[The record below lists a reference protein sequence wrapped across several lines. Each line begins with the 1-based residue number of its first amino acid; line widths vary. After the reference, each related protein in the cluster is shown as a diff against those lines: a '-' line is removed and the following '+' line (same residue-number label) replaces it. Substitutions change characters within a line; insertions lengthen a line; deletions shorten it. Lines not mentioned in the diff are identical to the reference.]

1 MDYERIEKKSII
13 SPTKLRMKLM
23 GPHNNKKKE
32 GSKSNSNSSR
42 TSPSR
47 LQISDDTEF
56 SKNSL
61 LASQSY
67 SDDDDHNVAATTT
80 DVEVAKLPNEPVLD
94 LTQSDNQASRH
105 CSDDVMREID
115 QPRPQHFRKGDLSM
129 APHLMRPQE
138 DENLD
143 YDSNASSSSFEFH
156 RARGERSNQNHGSRA
171 YPSRQM
177 PSKWNDAEKWIMSRQ
192 NMVMRK
198 NVQGNRMPVRV
209 VPDNAGYEHNKSR
222 MDSCQ
227 STQIDGFEKFPNF
240 VPSVPHPI
248 LTQEYGGNSLI
259 DQATQSN
266 DLVDTTKVS
275 SHDNTTCGPAIRSV
289 CMRDMGTDMTPIP
302 SQEPSRSVTP
312 VDATT
317 PLRSPTSSLPST
329 PRGGHQQESSL
340 SQDQSKNTRRE
351 LSEEEEKA
359 KTRREIVALGV
370 QLGKM
375 NIAAWASKEEEEK
388 NKRNGD
394 AEETQKIEFEKR
406 ATAWEEAEKCKHNA
420 RYKREEIRIQAW
432 ESQERAK
439 LEAEMR
445 RIEAKV
451 EQMKAEAEAKIVKKI
466 AMAKQRSEEKR
477 ALAEARK
484 VRDAEKAV
492 AEAQYIRETGRIPA
506 SGYKIC
512 CGWFS

>member
-67 SDDDDHNVAATTT
+67 SDDDDHNVAVTTT

-94 LTQSDNQASRH
+94 LTECDNQATRH
-105 CSDDVMREID
+105 RSDGVVKEND
-115 QPRPQHFRKGDLSM
+115 QSRPQQQYRKGDLSTASHM
-129 APHLMRPQE
+129 MRPQE

-198 NVQGNRMPVRV
+198 NGQGNRVPVRV
-209 VPDNAGYEHNKSR
+209 VPDNAGYEHNKTR
-222 MDSCQ
+222 MDSC
-227 STQIDGFEKFPNF
+227 
-240 VPSVPHPI
+240 H
-248 LTQEYGGNSLI
+248 YGGNSLI
-259 DQATQSN
+259 DQSTQSN
-266 DLVDTTKVS
+266 DLVDTTKVP
-275 SHDNTTCGPAIRSV
+275 SHDNTTGGPAIRSV

-317 PLRSPTSSLPST
+317 PLRSPTSSVPST
-329 PRGGHQQESSL
+329 PRGGQQQDSSL
-340 SQDQSKNTRRE
+340 SQNQSKNTRRE

-375 NIAAWASKEEEEK
+375 NIAAWASKEEEENNKK
-388 NKRNGD
+388 NEV
-394 AEETQKIEFEKR
+394 AEEAQKIEFEKR
-406 ATAWEEAEKCKHNA
+406 ATAWEEAEKSKHNA

-432 ESQERAK
+432 ESQEKAK

-466 AMAKQRSEEKR
+466 ALAKQRSEEKR

-506 SGYKIC
+506 SGYKLC

>member
-1 MDYERIEKKSII
+1 MEYERIEKVQKSII
-13 SPTKLRMKLM
+13 SPSKLRMKLM
-23 GPHNNKKKE
+23 GSHNNKKKE
-32 GSKSNSNSSR
+32 GSNNNSSR

-47 LQISDDTEF
+47 LKLEEDTEF
-56 SKNSL
+56 FKKSL
-61 LASQSY
+61 LASSK
-67 SDDDDHNVAATTT
+67 SDSDNNDNVVVTTI
-80 DVEVAKLPNEPVLD
+80 DVGEAKVAKEPVLD
-94 LTQSDNQASRH
+94 LTSSDNQASSHR
-105 CSDDVMREID
+105 CEGVLKETD
-115 QPRPQHFRKGDLSM
+115 QHRPQQFREENNLSSM
-129 APHLMRPQE
+129 VPPPPAHLMRPQE

-156 RARGERSNQNHGSRA
+156 RARGERSNNVSRG

-198 NVQGNRMPVRV
+198 NGQGNRMPVRV
-209 VPDNAGYEHNKSR
+209 VPDNVGYELNKSR
-222 MDSCQ
+222 MDPDQ
-227 STQIDGFEKFPNF
+227 STHIDVFEKFPN
-240 VPSVPHPI
+240 
-248 LTQEYGGNSLI
+248 LRGNSLI
-259 DQATQSN
+259 NQSTQSN
-266 DLVDTTKVS
+266 DLVDTSKA
-275 SHDNTTCGPAIRSV
+275 TTAGPVIRSV

-317 PLRSPTSSLPST
+317 PLRSPASSLPST
-329 PRGGHQQESSL
+329 PRGA
-340 SQDQSKNTRRE
+340 QDPSKNTRE
-351 LSEEEEKA
+351 QLSEEEIKA

-375 NIAAWASKEEEEK
+375 NIAAWASKEEE
-388 NKRNGD
+388 NNNGD
-394 AEETQKIEFEKR
+394 TEETQRIEFDKR
-406 ATAWEEAEKCKHNA
+406 ATAWEEAEKSKHNA

-432 ESQERAK
+432 ESQEKAK

-484 VRDAEKAV
+484 ARDAEKAV
-492 AEAQYIRETGRIPA
+492 AEAEYIRETGRIP
-506 SGYKIC
+506 SSSYKIC
-512 CGWFS
+512 CG

>member
-61 LASQSY
+61 LASHTY
-67 SDDDDHNVAATTT
+67 SDDDDNNVAVTTT

-94 LTQSDNQASRH
+94 LTENDNQTSRH
-105 CSDDVMREID
+105 DGVVKEND
-115 QPRPQHFRKGDLSM
+115 QPRLQQYRKGDLSM
-129 APHLMRPQE
+129 ASHMMRPQE

-198 NVQGNRMPVRV
+198 NGQGNRVPVRV

-222 MDSCQ
+222 MDSC
-227 STQIDGFEKFPNF
+227 
-240 VPSVPHPI
+240 H
-248 LTQEYGGNSLI
+248 YGGNSLI
-259 DQATQSN
+259 DQSAQSN

-275 SHDNTTCGPAIRSV
+275 SHDNTIGGPAIRSV

-329 PRGGHQQESSL
+329 PRGGQQQDSSL

-375 NIAAWASKEEEEK
+375 NIAAWASKEEEENNKK
-388 NKRNGD
+388 NED
-394 AEETQKIEFEKR
+394 AEEAQKIEFEKR
-406 ATAWEEAEKCKHNA
+406 ATAWEEAEKSKHNA

-432 ESQERAK
+432 ESQEKAK

-484 VRDAEKAV
+484 FRDAEKAV
-492 AEAQYIRETGRIPA
+492 AEAQYIREAGRIPA